1 MDLVDQSKRKGAPA
15 LALEAEQVLLEA
27 VKKDPRDAIARG
39 ALGDFYLY
47 DRYKP
52 GDAGFK
58 GRVARAKRLFQEALE
73 IDPALTV
80 ALTGLADIHYRHAP
94 KDLNRALALLK
105 RARKQDPRDALIHS
119 VLGKCYFD
127 MRRYRE
133 AEASF
138 LRAIVSYTEES
149 NEEAVREARRYLA
162 RIKTDQHRF
171 ALARRLI
178 EEAIV
183 GLEAFNKR
191 FHHDNGCPYQALGR
205 LYSQMGYHQEVKN
218 LYTRTAEIARKTPIH
233 QFLAAVE
240 CYRAGDH
247 AGARKYLKRTLEL
260 KPLMTYRVLEGF
272 LLLTEKKYNEARR
285 VFEAGVK
292 HKPPEPLAG
301 VGLGHLAIIRKEH
314 AGAKALLEEVAAWDM
329 EKRKLGLLSIDL
341 DRAQFT
347 YRMACLGMG
356 WVYANQDKHDE
367 AIKHLD
373 RILVQ
378 RPGDTLVLLSKGNSL
393 LAKGQLDVAESVF
406 QKVLK
411 VQPKNPYAMAGIG
424 TIRHNQ
430 GKAAQAEKR
439 FKKAMAAGP
448 KGYTCPYQGL
458 GLVYLK
464 QGKIQKAKEYFKK
477 AIKLD
482 PNIEYKKFNGLAKI
496 YIREGRLAEAEMLLL
511 RSQKNFPQDGEAK
524 ELLMKLKKIRSLRKR
539 APK

>member
-1 MDLVDQSKRKGAPA
+1 MLGLCVIAGGCRKEAKKPARGEPGDPMERHPEVSRAMDLVDQSKRKGAPA

-205 LYSQMGYHQEVKN
+205 LYSQMGYHQEV
-218 LYTRTAEIARKTPIH
+218 
-233 QFLAAVE
+233 
-240 CYRAGDH
+240 
-247 AGARKYLKRTLEL
+247 
-260 KPLMTYRVLEGF
+260 
-272 LLLTEKKYNEARR
+272 
-285 VFEAGVK
+285 
-292 HKPPEPLAG
+292 
-301 VGLGHLAIIRKEH
+301 
-314 AGAKALLEEVAAWDM
+314 
-329 EKRKLGLLSIDL
+329 
-341 DRAQFT
+341 
-347 YRMACLGMG
+347 
-356 WVYANQDKHDE
+356 
-367 AIKHLD
+367 
-373 RILVQ
+373 
-378 RPGDTLVLLSKGNSL
+378 
-393 LAKGQLDVAESVF
+393 
-406 QKVLK
+406 
-411 VQPKNPYAMAGIG
+411 
-424 TIRHNQ
+424 
-430 GKAAQAEKR
+430 
-439 FKKAMAAGP
+439 
-448 KGYTCPYQGL
+448 
-458 GLVYLK
+458 
-464 QGKIQKAKEYFKK
+464 
-477 AIKLD
+477 
-482 PNIEYKKFNGLAKI
+482 
-496 YIREGRLAEAEMLLL
+496 
-511 RSQKNFPQDGEAK
+511 
-524 ELLMKLKKIRSLRKR
+524 
-539 APK
+539 